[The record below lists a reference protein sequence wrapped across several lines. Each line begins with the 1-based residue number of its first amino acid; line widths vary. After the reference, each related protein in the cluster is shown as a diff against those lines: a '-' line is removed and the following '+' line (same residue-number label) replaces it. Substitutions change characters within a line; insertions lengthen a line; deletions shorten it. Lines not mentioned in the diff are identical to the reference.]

1 MRFDAIII
9 GGSFAGLSAAIY
21 LARARR
27 SVLIIDA
34 GKPRNRFAAQS
45 HGFFAQDGSS
55 PQAMIQSA
63 REQVCAYPNV
73 SFVNG
78 VAADARKEDGRLM
91 VALEDGAVYSSAR
104 LLLAFGVS
112 DILLDIPGLA

>member
-1 MRFDAIII
+1 MRYDAIII

-27 SVLIIDA
+27 SVLVVDA

-55 PQAMIQSA
+55 YF
-63 REQVCAYPNV
+63 REM
-73 SFVNG
+73 
-78 VAADARKEDGRLM
+78 AA
-91 VALEDGAVYSSAR
+91 
-104 LLLAFGVS
+104 
-112 DILLDIPGLA
+112 I